1 MSTTSTTLTSWALLI
16 WKALQAGG
24 YDAHTVFKQVGLDSA
39 KLGDGNARY
48 RLEDMTQLWSA
59 AIEETKDPCFGIK
72 AGKLWA
78 PTTFHALGF
87 AWLASHTLHDALQ
100 RLVRYTRI
108 VNNSL
113 SARLEEHGTHLHL
126 MMETSEN
133 EQSVHWAERA
143 VHCAARDA
151 GMVAVITMCRFL
163 MGENFSPVEIYVTR
177 ERSLCGD
184 ELEKFVG
191 IPITFNSEKN
201 LTLFDRMRAEQRLA
215 TGSSELSRVNE
226 DVAMK
231 YLNSIDRS
239 SVIMLVKAKLVEMM
253 PEGQITEEEI
263 ANQLNMSLR
272 TLQRKLRDEETS
284 FSTIYKSIRQEMA
297 NEYIQDSQMSMTE
310 IAYLLGFSE
319 QANFTRA
326 FRRWYGTSP
335 SEYRK
340 TIEQSAVG

>member
-48 RLEDMTQLWSA
+48 RLDDMTQLWRA

-87 AWLASHTLHDALQ
+87 AWLASHTLYDALQ

-108 VNNSL
+108 VNNSI
-113 SARLEEHGTHLHL
+113 SAGLEEHGTHLHL
-126 MMETSEN
+126 IMETSED
-133 EQSVHWAERA
+133 EHA
-143 VHCAARDA
+143 VHYAARDA
-151 GMVAVITMCRFL
+151 GMVAVITMCRLL

-191 IPITFNSEKN
+191 IPINFNSEKN

-215 TGSSELSRVNE
+215 TGNSELSKVNE

-239 SVIMLVKAKLVEMM
+239 SVVMLVKAKLVEMM
-253 PEGQITEEEI
+253 PEGQITEETI

-272 TLQRKLRDEETS
+272 TLQRKLRDEKTS

-326 FRRWYGTSP
+326 FRRWYGASP